1 MKDIWYADKRDILK
15 WSGLVHLCSK
25 EKIGCILWVPY
36 YRKQEWP
43 ELVFD
48 KAHISPPEQVTKHF
62 RDIEDIARLA
72 QSTGL
77 IIEVIRREFSHDIRT
92 SYHRDVCEKIRRM
105 NGQKIVFLD
114 PDVGLAP
121 TMVKAEHVKPS
132 EITELW
138 RLLKPRDF
146 LVFYQH
152 RFRTRDWV
160 EKRRKQLAE
169 ACGVEAN
176 QVKAWSASQASK
188 DVVMARDAVF
198 FFIEKQAG
206 QVP

>member
-15 WSGLVHLCSK
+15 WSGLVHLCSR
-25 EKIGCILWVPY
+25 ENIGSILWVPY

-43 ELVFD
+43 EFVFD
-48 KAHISPPEQVTKHF
+48 KANISPPEQVIEHF
-62 RDIEDIARLA
+62 RDIEDIDRLA

-77 IIEVIRREFSHDIRT
+77 IIEVIRREFNHHTRT

-114 PDVGLAP
+114 PDIGLAP
-121 TMVKAEHVKPS
+121 TRVKAEHVKPN
-132 EITELW
+132 EVTEFW

-152 RFRTRDWV
+152 RIRTRDWV
-160 EKRRKQLAE
+160 RKRRKQLAQ

-176 QVKAWSASQASK
+176 QVKAWSASQARKDMVMAK
-188 DVVMARDAVF
+188 DVVF
-198 FFIEKQAG
+198 FFVEK
-206 QVP
+206 

>member
-25 EKIGCILWVPY
+25 EKIGSILWVPY

-43 ELVFD
+43 ELIFD
-48 KAHISPPEQVTKHF
+48 KANISPPEQVIKHF

-77 IIEVIRREFSHDIRT
+77 VIEVIRREFSHDTRT
-92 SYHRDVCEKIRRM
+92 SYHRDVCEKIRRI
-105 NGQKIVFLD
+105 NEQKIVFLD

-121 TMVKAEHVKPS
+121 TMVKAEHVRRS
-132 EITELW
+132 DITEVW
-138 RLLKPRDF
+138 RLLNPRDF

-160 EKRRKQLAE
+160 ERRRNQLAE

-188 DVVMARDAVF
+188 DVVMAKDAVF
-198 FFIEKQAG
+198 FFIEKQAD

>member
-25 EKIGCILWVPY
+25 EKIGSILWVPY

-43 ELVFD
+43 ELIFD
-48 KAHISPPEQVTKHF
+48 KANISPPEQVIKHF

-77 IIEVIRREFSHDIRT
+77 VIEVIRREFSHDTRT
-92 SYHRDVCEKIRRM
+92 SYHRDVCEKIRRI
-105 NGQKIVFLD
+105 NEQKIVFLD

-121 TMVKAEHVKPS
+121 TMVKAEHVRCS
-132 EITELW
+132 EITEVW
-138 RLLKPRDF
+138 RLLNPRDF

-160 EKRRKQLAE
+160 ERRRNQLAE

-188 DVVMARDAVF
+188 DVVMAKDAVF
-198 FFIEKQAG
+198 FFIEKQAD